1 MVQALSLSRDATYDK
16 KILVVDDYSSTRQ
29 MIVDALHQSGY
40 QQVSEADN
48 GRDALRIMQNEVH
61 DLVISDVMMPYMDGM
76 DLLRHLKESHPDTA
90 VIMITGQPATDLTVS
105 AMKKGAV
112 DFIKKPFNI
121 SDLLYKVQI
130 YLREQSLTEGKKAL
144 DAGRDR
150 AVSEQTQDLSV
161 QSYIFDSLENLE
173 GENEQIFQK
182 MADLALRVVEGDA
195 CRIMIYDDESCE
207 FHERV
212 AKTNGERPGDGGGHE
227 PMLPFLRQ
235 AIRNNEALMIHSD
248 DRPDIS
254 PSLICTPLSI
264 RGKAFGVMTIRKK
277 KNRGVFTSK
286 DLHYLSSLTKR
297 ASLNLE
303 NKVLY
308 ESLYA
313 NVLDTFKSL
322 IASIQLRDHYTEEHC
337 HRVTAYAVGTAVYMG
352 CSHGE
357 IESLKIAAALHDVG
371 KIAIPDSV
379 LLKNGRLTDDEY
391 AIIKTHADVGEQILQ
406 SIALFDRERITIRH
420 HHERWDGK
428 GYPLGLRGEDIPLAA
443 RIIAVA
449 DTYDAIMNNRPYR
462 KAQSKDWA
470 IEELVKNRGTQFD
483 GQVVDCF
490 LKTI

>member
-1 MVQALSLSRDATYDK
+1 MVQALTLKHDNPFDK

-40 QQVSEADN
+40 QWVSEADN
-48 GRDALRIMQNEVH
+48 GRDALKIMQNEIH
-61 DLVISDVMMPYMDGM
+61 DLVISDVMMPCMDGM
-76 DLLRHLKESHPDTA
+76 DLLRHLKETNPDTS

-105 AMKKGAV
+105 AIKKGAV

-130 YLREQSLTEGKKAL
+130 YLREQSLAGAKKGSDTRQDGK
-144 DAGRDR
+144 
-150 AVSEQTQDLSV
+150 VTEQTHDLSV
-161 QSYIFDSLENLE
+161 QSYIYDSLENLD
-173 GENEQIFQK
+173 GENEQIFNK
-182 MADLALRVVEGDA
+182 MVDLAIRVVEGDA
-195 CRIMIYDDESCE
+195 CRIMIHDGENGE

-212 AKTNGERPGDGGGHE
+212 SKTFGERSGNGGGHE
-227 PMLPFLRQ
+227 SLLPFFHQ
-235 AIRNNEALMIHSD
+235 VISKNEALMIHSED
-248 DRPDIS
+248 HPDIS
-254 PSLICTPLSI
+254 PSLICTPLLI
-264 RGKAFGVMTIRKK
+264 RGKAFGVLSIRKK
-277 KNRGVFTSK
+277 KNRGVFTRK
-286 DLHYLSSLTKR
+286 DLHYLTSLTKR

-322 IASIQLRDHYTEEHC
+322 VASIQLRDHYTEEHSL
-337 HRVTAYAVGTAVYMG
+337 RVTAYAIDTATCMG
-352 CSHGE
+352 CSHSE

-379 LLKNGRLTDDEY
+379 LLKNGRLTDEEY
-391 AIIKTHADVGEQILQ
+391 RIIKTHADIGERILQ
-406 SIALFDRERITIRH
+406 SIALFDEERNTIRH

-428 GYPLGLRGEDIPLAA
+428 GYPIGLQGEEIPMAA

-449 DTYDAIMNNRPYR
+449 DTYDAILNDRPYR
-462 KAQSKDWA
+462 KAQSKEWA
-470 IEELVKNRGTQFD
+470 IEQLIKNRGSQFD
-483 GQVVDCF
+483 AQVVDCF